1 VKKHN
6 LNTLAAQTILN
17 PEAIPHILADGEIG
31 AVLEWIVKDPKGQTQ
46 NSGQRR
52 SESFT
57 QQFLQLLMIQM
68 MPVASDVGM
77 QLRDTGNTLRTLMSN
92 TLNFIAG
99 AAANDATY
107 GIQVGTGSNAPT
119 ITDYVIQSLIA
130 HGSGVGQLQ
139 YGGVTYG
146 APSNDATTSQFT
158 ITRNFSNASG
168 GSITVNEITLI
179 VKGSVVDSGNQQNFL
194 IIRDVIGGGIAV
206 PNGQTLTA
214 NYRIQAVV

>member
-1 VKKHN
+1 MEKHN
-6 LNTLAAQTILN
+6 LNSLVAQTIFK
-17 PEAIPHILADGEIG
+17 PDSIPHILAEGELG
-31 AVLEWIVKDPKGQTQ
+31 AVLEWIVKDPQGRIW
-46 NSGQRR
+46 NFGQRR

-77 QLRDTGNTLRTLMSN
+77 PLRDTGNTLRTLMSN

-107 GIQVGTGSNAPT
+107 GIQVGTGNNAPT
-119 ITDYVIQSLIA
+119 ITDYVIQSLIT

-146 APSNDATTSQFT
+146 APSSDATTSQFT

-168 GSITVNEITLI
+168 GSITVNEITLV
-179 VKGSVVDSGNQQNFL
+179 VKGCVVDSNQQNFL
-194 IIRDVIGGGIAV
+194 VIRDVIGGGIAV

>member
-1 VKKHN
+1 MEKHN
-6 LNTLAAQTILN
+6 LNSLVAQTILK
-17 PEAIPHILADGEIG
+17 PDSIPHILAEGEVG
-31 AVLEWIVKDPKGQTQ
+31 AVLEWIVKDSKGRIW

-107 GIQVGTGSNAPT
+107 GIQVGNGNNAPT
-119 ITDYVIQSLIA
+119 ITDYVIQSLIT
-130 HGSGVGQLQ
+130 HGSGAGQLQ

-146 APSNDATTSQFT
+146 APSSDATTSQFT

-168 GSITVNEITLI
+168 GSITVNEITLV
-179 VKGSVVDSGNQQNFL
+179 VKGCIVDSNQQNFL
-194 IIRDVIGGGIAV
+194 VIRDVIGGGIAV

-214 NYRIQAVV
+214 NYRIQTVV